1 MYFTIPEKIDRITLV
16 AINANSAYV
25 RSHCSIADGWSVISK
40 LYVPWITK
48 DSFCNGR
55 PPPELLSVS
64 PYNIFLTEYVEAYK
78 CMKMH
83 HIQKCVIVIF
93 MNNEKCIRIER
104 VSNRHIKDVAVRG
117 ICGWCIGISKNV
129 LVPTIVEQHKQEN
142 DPHYCAIAISA

>member
-1 MYFTIPEKIDRITLV
+1 DRITP
-16 AINANSAYV
+16 ATTNSNGVYV

-55 PPPELLSVS
+55 PPPELLSVP

-93 MNNEKCIRIER
+93 MNNEVK
-104 VSNRHIKDVAVRG
+104 
-117 ICGWCIGISKNV
+117 
-129 LVPTIVEQHKQEN
+129 PTLHLTSEQHKREN
-142 DPHYCAIAISA
+142 DPHYCALAVSA